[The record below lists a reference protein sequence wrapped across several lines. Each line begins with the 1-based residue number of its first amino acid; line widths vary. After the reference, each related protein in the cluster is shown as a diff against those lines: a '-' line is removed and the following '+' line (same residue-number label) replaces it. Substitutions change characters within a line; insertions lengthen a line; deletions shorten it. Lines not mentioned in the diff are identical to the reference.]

1 MPGRFIYDAGT
12 WNSETLAHP
21 MRECYPEGNATQL
34 RRYQRKFGQQ
44 LESICLDASS
54 MMPVRGT
61 ARRTLIR

>member
-1 MPGRFIYDAGT
+1 VLYVATGG
-12 WNSETLAHP
+12 S
-21 MRECYPEGNATQL
+21 EGNATQL